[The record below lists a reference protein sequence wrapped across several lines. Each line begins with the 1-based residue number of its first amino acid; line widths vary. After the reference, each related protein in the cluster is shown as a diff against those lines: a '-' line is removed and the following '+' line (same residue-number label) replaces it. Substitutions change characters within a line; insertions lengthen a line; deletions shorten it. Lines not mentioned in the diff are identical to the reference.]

1 MSKRTAIL
9 IVGMHRSGTSAVAR
23 VTSILGATLPKR
35 VLGPREGNPT
45 GHWEPLELVN
55 LHDRLL
61 GAASSA
67 WFDVRR
73 FDPTKIDDR
82 GWIQFNIEIVRLI
95 QEEYEAA
102 AFFVIKDPRVCRL
115 VPVWRKVLDA
125 ARIRPAIVI
134 PYRHPLEVALS
145 LRDRDGMDVNYAA
158 LLWLRH
164 VLDAERDTRDLA
176 RAFISFDLLLD
187 DWRGGMEAVRHWC
200 GVDLDI
206 ASAPAGEA
214 VDRFLSRE
222 LRHHVN
228 HAATVVLS
236 PGLRRLAERVYAALE
251 QLRHD
256 PSSAAARGDLDGAYE
271 VLTQACALFGDA
283 AFNEIALWRRRERD
297 LQRVSQEHSSALEAL
312 AAADRER
319 ALAYQGEA
327 AAQTQRAI
335 GAEAAVAA
343 IEQRAAAAEQTLA
356 DVMRSLADVQAS
368 LAAETER
375 NAQIDAALKLQE
387 AAYEQALS
395 VARNRH
401 AEMTRALE
409 STNLRE
415 ADTATS
421 LHKVLAS
428 KERTLSQ
435 LNRLHDDMA
444 KQERR
449 HRAAVE
455 ELERQLRNRDA
466 QLRAFANSRS
476 WRFTKPLRATAQM
489 ARRHVIIRKLV
500 PAQPAPEGTAAA
512 EGEAQAAA
520 KFRSRI
526 TGWLKPSGRRDPV
539 QEEAPAPSPPP
550 VTLPLVPR
558 FLTTHPEIDPACEL
572 RAPVSVSVVIPTYNA
587 GPEFGLLLR
596 KLKMQKGL
604 KSIEIV
610 IIDSSSTDDTAKI
623 AEAAGCI
630 VRVIEQKSFT
640 HSFAR
645 NLGADSATGDFLLFM
660 VQDAYPV
667 GTHWASGLAQVL
679 TDPNAEKRLSAVS
692 AVEFPRADADL
703 LYAHSID
710 SHYTFLGC
718 LGRDRV
724 GKLAGNDHHS
734 LRTQGQLSDVACM
747 ISTALFREYRFQGR
761 YAEDLRLGTRLV
773 QDGHSIG
780 MLSSIKVIHSHNRPA
795 NYYLRRSFTDI
806 LFLAEAFADYPLFH
820 VRDIASTF
828 HAAREVEKLLA
839 RALPETCAEPRAPE
853 AILGGLAAALRD
865 LKLDAPGP
873 LEEAPPDFGLRPFAE
888 WSAGIL
894 AARRAQPERAVNV
907 NDALQFRA
915 DYVSRLE
922 HLRKFVAA
930 VYPSLDATV
939 YQQIRATTEKLLAS
953 SVGIYVGF
961 AVLVSRAKLTEAVS
975 TDEAGAAE
983 ACLTRGI

>member
-1 MSKRTAIL
+1 MSKRISIL

-23 VTSILGATLPKR
+23 VTSILGAALPKR

-61 GAASSA
+61 AAASSA
-67 WFDVRR
+67 WFDVRK

-82 GWIQFNIEIVRLI
+82 GWIQFNIEFVRLI

-102 AFFVIKDPRVCRL
+102 ACFVIKDPRVCRL

-176 RAFISFDLLLD
+176 RAFISFDSLLD
-187 DWRGGMEAVRHWC
+187 DWRSGMAAVRHGC
-200 GVDLDI
+200 GIDLDI
-206 ASAPAGEA
+206 ASPAAGEA

-228 HAATVVLS
+228 HAANIVLS
-236 PGLRRLAERVYAALE
+236 PDLRRLAEKVHAALE

-256 PSSAAARGDLDGAYE
+256 PSSAAARADLDGAYE
-271 VLTQACALFGDA
+271 VLTRGCSLFGDA
-283 AFNEIALWRRRERD
+283 AFNEVAIWRRRERD

-312 AAADRER
+312 AAADRQR
-319 ALAYQGEA
+319 ALAYQAEA
-327 AAQTQRAI
+327 AAQTQRA
-335 GAEAAVAA
+335 AT
-343 IEQRAAAAEQTLA
+343 AEQALA
-356 DVMRSLADVQAS
+356 DVMRSFADAQAS
-368 LAAETER
+368 LAAEAER
-375 NAQIDAALKLQE
+375 NAQIEAALKLQE

-401 AEMTRALE
+401 AEMARALA
-409 STNLRE
+409 STGLRE
-415 ADTATS
+415 ADTAAS

-428 KERTLSQ
+428 KERTLAQ
-435 LNRLHDDMA
+435 LNRLHDDTA
-444 KQERR
+444 RQERR

-455 ELERQLRNRDA
+455 ELERQLRSRDA

-476 WRFTKPLRATAQM
+476 WRFTKPLRATAQI

-500 PAQPAPEGTAAA
+500 PASPAPDSIPAAD
-512 EGEAQAAA
+512 GQAQAAV
-520 KFRSRI
+520 KSRSRFSA
-526 TGWLKPSGRRDPV
+526 WLKPSVRRDPV
-539 QEEAPAPSPPP
+539 PEEAPASPLPP
-550 VTLPLVPR
+550 VTVPLVPK
-558 FLTTHPEIDPACEL
+558 FLTTHPEIDPACAL
-572 RAPVSVSVVIPTYNA
+572 REPVSVSVVIPTYNA

-610 IIDSSSTDDTAKI
+610 VIDSSSTDDTVRV
-623 AEAAGCI
+623 AEAAGCV

-645 NLGADSATGDFLLFM
+645 NLGADTATGDFLLFM

-679 TDPNAEKRLSAVS
+679 TDSNAENRLSAVS
-692 AVEFPRADADL
+692 AVEFPRSDADL

-724 GKLAGNDHHS
+724 GKLAGTDHHS

-747 ISTALFREYRFQGR
+747 ISASLFREYRFQGR

-820 VRDIASTF
+820 VRDVASTF

-839 RALPETCAEPRAPE
+839 RVLPETCGEPLAPE
-853 AILGGLAAALRD
+853 AILGRLADDLRG
-865 LKLDAPGP
+865 LKLDLPGSLDEP
-873 LEEAPPDFGLRPFAE
+873 PPDFGLRAFAQ
-888 WSAGIL
+888 WSDGIL
-894 AARRAQPERAVNV
+894 GTRRAQSDRAVNV

-930 VYPSLDATV
+930 VYPALDATV

-961 AVLVSRAKLTEAVS
+961 AVLVSRAGLTEALS
-975 TDEAGAAE
+975 TDESGAAE